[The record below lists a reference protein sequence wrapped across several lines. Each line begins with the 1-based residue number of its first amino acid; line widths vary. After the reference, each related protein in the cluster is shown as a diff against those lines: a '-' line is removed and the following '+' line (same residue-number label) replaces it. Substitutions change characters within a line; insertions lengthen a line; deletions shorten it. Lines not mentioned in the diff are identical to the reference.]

1 MNKWEKWHRW
11 DPLDAIVTREWRL
24 FGDILLRQ
32 PRRAPEFFLDEEQ
45 IEERNQKMARWYGE
59 IARGENP
66 LKEDLWIYPTNKVLK
81 KTSRYQAL
89 AKLYAEYY
97 PPIRKGEKPPPLFS
111 ETGEYEGN

>member
-45 IEERNQKMARWYGE
+45 IEERNQKMAR
-59 IARGENP
+59 
-66 LKEDLWIYPTNKVLK
+66 
-81 KTSRYQAL
+81 
-89 AKLYAEYY
+89 
-97 PPIRKGEKPPPLFS
+97 
-111 ETGEYEGN
+111 